1 MTTDRPFHNNPN
13 VYDVQDPSNDVRQ
26 SSYALLGDCAI
37 YVFPQLQ
44 QFLPNIMEL
53 LIRQL
58 DVSNLTEDDDD
69 NAFSVVNNACW
80 SCGEIA
86 LQQGMF

>member
-1 MTTDRPFHNNPN
+1 MFP
-13 VYDVQDPSNDVRQ
+13 QDPNNDVRQ

-44 QFLPNIMEL
+44 PYLPRIMGN
-53 LIRQL
+53 LIEQL
-58 DVSNLTEDDDD
+58 DMAKAGADADELGSTDT
-69 NAFSVVNNACW
+69 AYSVVNNACW

-86 LQQGMF
+86 LKQGEPTTSFKIP